1 MPPEPS
7 APVAPAPAAPTP
19 SPSPAPAAPS
29 GGDGGSPSAQDAFDK
44 QFDLGSSPEPATPA
58 PTAPSPAPAPSK
70 PAAAPAKPAA
80 AAKPAPAP
88 AKPSAPAPAAPTEF
102 DEVEGVQVPRF
113 KSDKDFRGWGLGGYK
128 KAKQLETDMQALQT
142 RYSELEQ
149 LVPRTKAEKEQL
161 ATKLATI
168 EKQHNELQEEL
179 KYQNYQRSD
188 DYKNNYEKPY
198 HDAIALAHRDITE
211 FTVTEE
217 DRTQQ
222 PDGDGKYPTK
232 ERQATPGD
240 FDEVYG
246 LKLGPA
252 TKLAAKK
259 FGPEAAA
266 TVMDHYK
273 AIRGLGQKALSALNE
288 WKAKGAEREKEMA
301 TQRVQTAQ
309 QVETLWTQ
317 VNADIK
323 AKNPDLFD
331 QRKDNKDWNEN
342 LAKGTAMADA
352 YFSDRSNM
360 PMQQRVVFDAQVR
373 NRIAAFPALVGHV
386 RKLEADLAQAHKD
399 IAELRGS
406 GPGIPQVESPTPPAE
421 GSDGAMAEFDKKM

>member
-19 SPSPAPAAPS
+19 SPAPAAPA
-29 GGDGGSPSAQDAFDK
+29 GGDGGGSPSATDAFEK
-44 QFDLGSSPEPATPA
+44 QFDLDQPSGPATPA
-58 PTAPSPAPAPSK
+58 PAAPSPAPAPPK
-70 PAAAPAKPAA
+70 PGAAPAKPAA

-88 AKPSAPAPAAPTEF
+88 AKPGAAPSPAPTEF

-128 KAKQLETDMQALQT
+128 KAKQLEADMQALQT
-142 RYSELEQ
+142 KYTELEQ

-188 DYKNNYEKPY
+188 DYKKNYEKPY
-198 HDAIALAHRDITE
+198 HDAIARAHQEIAE

-217 DRTQQ
+217 DRSQQ
-222 PDGDGKYPTK
+222 PDGEGKYPTK
-232 ERQATPGD
+232 ERQATPAD
-240 FDEVYG
+240 FDEIYG
-246 LKLGPA
+246 MKLGPA
-252 TKLAAKK
+252 TKLASKK
-259 FGPEAAA
+259 FGPEALA
-266 TVMDHYK
+266 TVMGHYNT
-273 AIRGLGQKALSALNE
+273 IRGLAQKALGALNE
-288 WKAKGAEREKEMA
+288 WKAKGAEREKELA

-323 AKNPDLFD
+323 SKNPDLFD
-331 QRKDNKDWNEN
+331 ERKDNKEWNEN

-352 YFSDRSNM
+352 YFADKSQM
-360 PMQQRVVFDAQVR
+360 PLPQRVVFDAQVR

-386 RKLEADLAQAHKD
+386 RKLEAELAQAQKD

-406 GPGIPQVESPTPPAE
+406 GPGAPQVETPTPPAGDSE
-421 GSDGAMAEFDKKM
+421 GAMAEFDKKM